1 MSNNSYNSL
10 QSLLGWAANAVQNL
24 PKKLQIQLIREA
36 LDLMAVG
43 NLRGDISEHWVDQ
56 HPEYKDRLINLYL

>member
-1 MSNNSYNSL
+1 MKSYSYNSL
-10 QSLLGWAANAVQNL
+10 PSILNWAANAVRDL
-24 PKKLQIQLIREA
+24 PGKLQIQLLKEA

-56 HPEYKDRLINLYL
+56 YPEYEERFIDLYL